1 MQAVFAAKQ
10 AEAAKAA
17 ESGRRPPQAALTV
30 APGGTVGQPRD
41 SPLEYC
47 SGVVHLLGPM
57 CQGCGLSVSRAGD
70 RVCCAV
76 VRWCMGVS
84 WALVVRFVSS
94 SGKAPPLKRVVALLL
109 ILAAAGL
116 YWWIHAMPA
125 VESDAE

>member
-1 MQAVFAAKQ
+1 VQAVFAAKQ

-17 ESGRRPPQAALTV
+17 EVGRRGPQAAE
-30 APGGTVGQPRD
+30 AAGGTAGQPGD

-84 WALVVRFVSS
+84 WALVVRLVSS
-94 SGKAPPLKRVVALLL
+94 SGKLSPAKLTLAFV
-109 ILAAAGL
+109 IAAAGL
-116 YWWIHAMPA
+116 YWWMHTMPA
-125 VESDAE
+125 VEP